1 MGLHVYIYKCGQFSD
16 CTNGGVSSSP
26 YVEGFTLT
34 NVEGPHEPDSRYPAA
49 ELKKGHY
56 GSVHIKPAW
65 NEDEHTLAHM
75 FGMFVGY
82 LRIRSRDV
90 HARRDF
96 FLLSSK
102 FLVHQVHACVEPCF
116 FIDCS

>member
-49 ELKKGHY
+49 KLKLGHLN
-56 GSVHIKPAW
+56 SLHIKPAW
-65 NEDEHTLAHM
+65 NEDEHTM
-75 FGMFVGY
+75 FGGNY
-82 LRIRSRDV
+82 AASSDSR
-90 HARRDF
+90 
-96 FLLSSK
+96 LSK
-102 FLVHQVHACVEPCF
+102 AVDNLTGNRFYGAIAIHDRVE
-116 FIDCS
+116 DY

>member
-49 ELKKGHY
+49 ELKKGHLN
-56 GSVHIKPAW
+56 SVHIKPAW
-65 NEDEHTLAHM
+65 NEDEHTM
-75 FGMFVGY
+75 FGGNY
-82 LRIRSRDV
+82 AASSDSRLSEAMD
-90 HARRDF
+90 D
-96 FLLSSK
+96 LLGGRNR
-102 FLVHQVHACVEPCF
+102 FYGAIAIHDRVE
-116 FIDCS
+116 DY

>member
-49 ELKKGHY
+49 ELKKGHLN
-56 GSVHIKPAW
+56 SVHIKFDQDKDRHTMDGGNFAATCDSRF
-65 NEDEHTLAHM
+65 NSAIKKLIGHHFYGAVAIHDRKED
-75 FGMFVGY
+75 Y
-82 LRIRSRDV
+82 
-90 HARRDF
+90 
-96 FLLSSK
+96 
-102 FLVHQVHACVEPCF
+102 
-116 FIDCS
+116 